1 MIRNK
6 HNVVYSRFISLS
18 YLLITCYV
26 ALLSGCATH
35 SAAMQMNDQ
44 GLRDWH
50 DGRYDLAEENL
61 QQALKQTQKDLGP
74 THFSIG
80 IILSNLGLVYTDQGR
95 YAEAIDVFQQA
106 DPILK
111 RKYGNHN
118 RTYAK
123 SLNNYAY
130 ALLQNGSL
138 KEAKEKYE
146 QSLSTYTA
154 AGTPESDTATTI
166 NGLSMTYRDNGD
178 LIQAESLA
186 NRAFRLVESNDRK
199 WGSKGPIL
207 QNLGT
212 IYMEQGFFDKAE
224 DAYIQV
230 LEVRENKLGTSHPD
244 TGYTV
249 WRLASLY
256 QKEGKSEQAE
266 EQFKRAIVI
275 FERRLPEG
283 HPDTKQL
290 VGQYAEFLRV
300 AGRSDEASELT
311 QRHHA
316 Q

>member
-1 MIRNK
+1 VICNK
-6 HNVVYSRFISLS
+6 QYVVYSRFISFS
-18 YLLITCYV
+18 CLLITCYV
-26 ALLSGCATH
+26 ALLSGCATQ
-35 SAAMQMNDQ
+35 SSAMQMNNQ
-44 GLRDWH
+44 GLRNWH
-50 DGRYDLAEENL
+50 DGRYDTAEENL
-61 QQALKQTQKDLGP
+61 QQALKQARKDLGP
-74 THFSIG
+74 THFGVG

-118 RTYAK
+118 PTYAK

-130 ALLQNGSL
+130 ALLRNGSL

-146 QSLSTYTA
+146 QSLSTYEA
-154 AGTPESDTATTI
+154 AGTPEADTAATI
-166 NGLSMTYRDNGD
+166 NGLSTAYRDGGD
-178 LIQAESLA
+178 LVQAESLA
-186 NRAFRLVESNDRK
+186 NRAFRLVEFSDHK
-199 WGSKGPIL
+199 WVSKGPIL

-212 IYMEQGFFDKAE
+212 IYMEQDFFDKAE
-224 DAYIQV
+224 EAYIQV
-230 LEVRENKLGTSHPD
+230 LEVREKKLGTSHPD

-256 QKEGKSEQAE
+256 QKEGKNEQAE
-266 EQFKRAIVI
+266 EQFKRAIAI

-290 VGQYAEFLRV
+290 VGQYAEVLRS

-311 QRHHA
+311 QQYA

>member
-1 MIRNK
+1 VNCNK
-6 HNVVYSRFISLS
+6 QNNVFRRLISIF
-18 YLLITCYV
+18 YFLITCYV

-35 SAAMQMNDQ
+35 STAMQMNDQ
-44 GLRDWH
+44 GLHDWH

-61 QQALKQTQKDLGP
+61 QQALKQAQKDLGS
-74 THFSIG
+74 THFGIG
-80 IILSNLGLVYTDQGR
+80 IILSNQGLVYTDQGR

-118 RTYAK
+118 PTYAK

-130 ALLQNGSL
+130 ALLRNGSL

-146 QSLSTYTA
+146 QSLSTYKA
-154 AGTPESDTATTI
+154 AGTPEADTATVL
-166 NGLSMTYRDNGD
+166 NGLSIAYRDGGD
-178 LIQAESLA
+178 LNQAESLA

-199 WGSKGPIL
+199 WGIRGPIL

-224 DAYIQV
+224 DTYVQV
-230 LEVRENKLGTSHPD
+230 LEVREKKLGTSHPN

-256 QKEGKSEQAE
+256 QKEGKNEQAE
-266 EQFKRAIVI
+266 EQFKRVIVI

-290 VGQYAEFLRV
+290 VGQYAEFLRS

>member
-6 HNVVYSRFISLS
+6 KNTVYRAFLSISF
-18 YLLITCYV
+18 LLISCYV

-35 SAAMQMNDQ
+35 STAMQTNNQ
-44 GLRDWH
+44 GLSYWH
-50 DGRYDLAEENL
+50 DGRYDLAEEIL
-61 QQALKQTQKDLGP
+61 QQALKQAQNDLNP
-74 THFSIG
+74 THFGVG

-95 YAEAIDVFQQA
+95 YAEAIDVFKQA

-118 RTYAK
+118 PTYAG

-130 ALLQNGSL
+130 ALLRNGNL
-138 KEAKEKYE
+138 EEAKDKYE
-146 QSLSTYTA
+146 QSLSAYTA
-154 AGTPESDTATTI
+154 AGTPEADTTNVI
-166 NGLSMTYRDNGD
+166 NGLSMVYRDGGD
-178 LIQAESLA
+178 LNQAENLA
-186 NRAFRLVESNDRK
+186 NRALHLVEPNDRE
-199 WGSKGPIL
+199 WDTKGPIL

-224 DAYIQV
+224 GAYIQV
-230 LEVRENKLGTSHPD
+230 LDVREKKLGTSHPK

-256 QKEGKSEQAE
+256 NREGNSVQAE

-290 VGQYAEFLRV
+290 VGQYADLLRSE
-300 AGRSDEASELT
+300 GRNNEANELE
-311 QRHHA
+311 QSHLA